1 MWAEDFSFRL
11 DVLYGGAG
19 INTCKSNLHFLIK
32 NINKKYVSSIFF
44 ANLCHENLDP
54 DSLEMLEPDPYL
66 DSMNPDPKLGGKLS
80 KKFAAEL
87 TGHYEFYN
95 DLF

>member
-1 MWAEDFSFRL
+1 
-11 DVLYGGAG
+11 
-19 INTCKSNLHFLIK
+19 
-32 NINKKYVSSIFF
+32 
-44 ANLCHENLDP
+44 
-54 DSLEMLEPDPYL
+54 
-66 DSMNPDPKLGGKLS
+66 MNPDPKLGGKLS